1 VLSQYHVRESDR
13 MHEKSASKTRRKVN
27 PQRPGLLLPVSLMFS
42 LCVVSDGS
50 AATANA
56 DAYPHKSIRF
66 IVPFAPGGGNDVVA
80 RLIGAKLSERWGQ
93 QVIVDNRPG
102 AGGNIAAEIVARSNP
117 DGYTVF
123 LFNSATAIAP
133 SIYSKLGYDPV
144 KDFEPVVLIATS
156 PFALVVHPSIAAQS
170 VKELIALARSKPKS
184 LTYASGGNGSS
195 THLAGEQF
203 KQMAGIELVHVPY
216 KGAGPAFVDLLAGQ
230 VSLYFSS
237 IPPALPHIKSGRVR
251 ALGVSGL
258 RRSPLLPNVATI
270 AESGVPGYESGASYG
285 IVAPA
290 RTAAS
295 IVRKVNEDAGT
306 ALADADVRL
315 RLESQ
320 GFDVIGGSPQEFSR
334 YMKSE
339 IARWAKVI
347 KTSGARVE

>member
-1 VLSQYHVRESDR
+1 MLSQPAVVSSHPRD
-13 MHEKSASKTRRKVN
+13 SAAGQTEFERRW
-27 PQRPGLLLPVSLMFS
+27 LLLSV
-42 LCVVSDGS
+42 CVFLAVDAVHYGRAS
-50 AATANA
+50 AASSE
-56 DAYPHKSIRF
+56 AYPQKAIRF
-66 IVPFAPGGGNDVVA
+66 IVPFAPGGGNDVIA
-80 RLIGAKLSERWGQ
+80 RLIGARLSETWGQ
-93 QVIVDNRPG
+93 QIVVDNRPG
-102 AGGNIAAEIVARSNP
+102 AGGNIAAETVARSNA

-133 SIYSKLGYDPV
+133 SLYSKLGYDPV
-144 KDFEPVVLIATS
+144 RDFEPIILIATS
-156 PFALVVHPSIAAQS
+156 PFALVVHPSIAAHS
-170 VKELIALARSKPKS
+170 VNELIALARSKPSRS

-251 ALGVSGL
+251 ALGVSSL
-258 RRSPLLPNVATI
+258 RRSPLLPNLAPI
-270 AESGVPGYESGASYG
+270 AESGVPGYESSASYG

-290 RTAAS
+290 RTPES
-295 IVRKVNEDAGT
+295 IIRKFNHDAGA
-306 ALADADVRL
+306 ALSDADVKS

-320 GFDVIGGSPQEFSR
+320 GFDIVGGSPQQFSR
-334 YMKSE
+334 YMKDE

-347 KTSGARVE
+347 KISGARVE